1 MALLHFVQKKMFNC
15 LSFWNHNELMSFR
28 NFYRDAIIHS
38 MCTSETTI
46 SPEKLRQSCIMLISL
61 LDGVLE
67 DNFSEVSHWSFEV
80 FKPQNMFYFCSK
92 MAGWAKCKSYRHFRA
107 KLEYVLWLGGLRA
120 LLGDSHLWNL
130 EYHAIPTSG

>member
-1 MALLHFVQKKMFNC
+1 
-15 LSFWNHNELMSFR
+15 MSFR

-67 DNFSEVSHWSFEV
+67 DNFSEVILIEV
-80 FKPQNMFYFCSK
+80 LRSSNPKTCFIFAQK
-92 MAGWAKCKSYRHFRA
+92 
-107 KLEYVLWLGGLRA
+107 WLGGQSA
-120 LLGDSHLWNL
+120 SPTDIL
-130 EYHAIPTSG
+130 EQT